1 VQAATRGRRLVIYTR
16 QMALPVRITA
26 LRHADDM
33 FHLQQQVADYIGLG
47 LVHTSCSRCHLAMLP
62 GVESV
67 DVISQC
73 SHRLFR
79 PRGFKYVLVRDG
91 DGVTASDYTDA
102 SRPISVIASLC
113 KALDVRRPPIDI
125 DIGISLDCRLQETV
139 NRCSIKH
146 QKSLP

>member
-33 FHLQQQVADYIGLG
+33 CFTCSSRLPTIYLYIGLG

-125 DIGISLDCRLQETV
+125 DIGISLDCRL
-139 NRCSIKH
+139 NKH
-146 QKSLP
+146 QYSLP